1 MKTKQPKAT
10 HQPHCLIRPRPN
22 PDAPRRAGRP
32 DRQNDF
38 LVLAFY
44 PGMNATETAIPIA
57 YPTAV

>member
-10 HQPHCLIRPRPN
+10 QQPPRPHRPRPQ
-22 PDAPRRAGRP
+22 PAAPHRAARP
-32 DRQNDF
+32 EHQNDF

-44 PGMNATETAIPIA
+44 PGMNPAEPATRIA